1 MSLIAK
7 IIEIAGALM
16 PGSLNT
22 PLDARSRVDNLE
34 DIYSIQNPY
43 EGLPVYVSAEKKSY
57 IINGLTSKKIGAV
70 TVADAAVDTFE
81 LIPDREMIVSIALGY
96 ENTKHAK
103 QLFVAGY
110 GNIAGGIPVLI
121 TGYSA
126 VTGAL
131 TLSEA
136 RPEMAVG
143 QQVKVHTTVN
153 DENSPY
159 DATITAID
167 GNSVWFDAPLF
178 PDESVILAIVANSG
192 AETPLLILPVM
203 DAERWAADDSNT
215 TIGSYN
221 INTGVGATV
230 DGAVNLN
237 NGDYAHVAGSLN
249 QNSGDGAVISGTLN
263 INTADHADI
272 GGVSNKLI
280 APKGYGRYT
289 FIRGNG
295 NTAASDSITIIGTG
309 NEVTGMGATVIGS
322 MNKEITGRDS
332 FAFGNRLKVLADYA
346 KAIGHALTVRA
357 KNAFLFGRYGELDAS
372 AENEGAIAFAGG
384 ENGNPLLAWI
394 FRTRKAVINP
404 LYNPSLDT
412 AKTGT
417 DSKGERQ
424 YIPKLAFSAQFRG
437 RLTGTTA
444 TLTSSTNYVTLDH
457 DQFNRWKFTPTRATI
472 PTLENWNDNDT
483 GELIIYNGGSYIQW
497 PAEWV
502 WIGKIPTL
510 GAVIS
515 IELRK
520 IDGIVYARDTFYAGI
535 TLSDV
540 SALNYLTKTDAA
552 SQYAPIAHSNNSTI
566 HITAAERTTWN
577 AKANA
582 SHTHAISE
590 VTSLQTALDGK
601 AASGHNHDSTY
612 APISHSNNGDLH
624 VTAAQKTAWTG
635 KAEASHTH
643 TIANITSLQSSLD
656 AKAASS
662 HTHTIANI
670 TSLQSTLDAKAV
682 SGHNHD
688 TAYAPI
694 AHSNNGDLHVT
705 AAQKTAWTG
714 KAEAS
719 HTHTIANITSLQSS
733 LDGKAAS
740 SHTHT
745 IANITSLQT
754 TLDGKAAS
762 SHNHDSDYAPK
773 SPAWYTITYA
783 ASVALNVANGIQ
795 QKITLTGNCA
805 ITAPTLS
812 ATNQTLLLEINCGST
827 ARTVT
832 IGGIDILS
840 AVTGIWQIG
849 WAWNGTATRRYPA
862 VEVV

>member
-81 LIPDREMIVSIALGY
+81 LIPDREMIVGIALGY

-159 DATITAID
+159 DATIAAID
-167 GNSVWFDAPLF
+167 GNNVWLDAPVF

-192 AETPLLILPVM
+192 AEAPLLILPVM
-203 DAERWAADDSNT
+203 DAERWATDDSNT

-582 SHTHAISE
+582 SHAHAISE
-590 VTSLQTALDGK
+590 VTSLQATLDGKAASSHTHTIANITNLQSTLDAK
-601 AASGHNHDSTY
+601 AASGHNHDAAY
-612 APISHSNNGDLH
+612 APIAHSNNGDLH

-670 TSLQSTLDAKAV
+670 TSLQSTLD
-682 SGHNHD
+682 
-688 TAYAPI
+688 
-694 AHSNNGDLHVT
+694 
-705 AAQKTAWTG
+705 
-714 KAEAS
+714 
-719 HTHTIANITSLQSS
+719 
-733 LDGKAAS
+733 GKAAS
-740 SHTHT
+740 SHTH
-745 IANITSLQT
+745 SEY
-754 TLDGKAAS
+754 AAS
-762 SHNHDSDYAPK
+762 THNHDSAYAPK

-783 ASVALNVANGIQ
+783 ASVTLNVANGIQ
-795 QKITLTGNCA
+795 QKITLTGNCT
-805 ITAPTLS
+805 INAPTLN
-812 ATNQTLLLEINCGST
+812 ATNQTLLLEIDLGST
-827 ARTVT
+827 VRTVT
-832 IGGIDILS
+832 VDGVQILS
-840 AVTGIWQIG
+840 YVTGVWQIG
-849 WAWNGTATRRYPA
+849 WAWNGTTTRRYPA
-862 VEVV
+862 VEVI